1 MQLFHHIYYNHE
13 DKHSQHMPGEVKV
26 GSIITCTDKCC
37 MYEPCA
43 LYHGEHDHGEGGDGG
58 VGDDHENNTDQA
70 AEN

>member
-1 MQLFHHIYYNHE
+1 
-13 DKHSQHMPGEVKV
+13 MPGEVKV
-26 GSIITCTDKCC
+26 GSIIICTDKCC